1 VKVGD
6 FDYELP
12 EALVAQYPAP
22 ERDESRLMVLARA
35 TGAVEHRA
43 FRELPDVLRRGDLV
57 VVNDARVRCARLWG
71 RKESGAR
78 VEILMLEP
86 VPGEAGASDWR
97 ALVRSSGRLRPG
109 ARVTIADGLCAD
121 LVRRDDDAW
130 IVRVRAPRDDVEAA
144 LERFGVMPLPPYI
157 RRTADDP
164 RHALDRE
171 RYQTVFAE
179 RRGSAVAAPTAGLHF
194 TAGLL
199 EALASRGIERAA
211 LTLEVGVGTFQPVR
225 CEEVERHSIHP
236 ETFRIP
242 ESTAAAVGAARARG
256 GRVVA
261 IGTTVVR
268 GLEATAAG
276 EGRVSAG
283 AGRCDLFIHPGYR
296 FQIVDAMITNFHLPR
311 STLLMLVSAFAGRE
325 RVLDAYREAIRE
337 RYRFYSYGDAMLI
350 V

>member
-12 EALVAQYPAP
+12 EALVAQHPAP

-35 TGAVEHRA
+35 TGTVEHRW
-43 FRELPDVLRRGDLV
+43 FRELPDLLRRGDLV

-109 ARVTIADGLCAD
+109 TRVTIADGLCAD
-121 LVRRDDDAW
+121 LVRRHDEAW
-130 IVRVRAPRDDVEAA
+130 IVRVLTRDDVEAA

-157 RRTADDP
+157 RRAADDP

-194 TAGLL
+194 TPRLL
-199 EALASRGIERAA
+199 EALASRGIERSP

-225 CEEVERHSIHP
+225 CEEVERHSMHP

-242 ESTAAAVGAARARG
+242 EATAAAVGAARARG

-268 GLEATAAG
+268 SLETAAAG
-276 EGRVSAG
+276 EGRVSPG
-283 AGRCDLFIHPGYR
+283 AGRCDLFIYPGYR
-296 FQIVDAMITNFHLPR
+296 FQVVDAMVTNFHLPR
-311 STLLMLVSAFAGRE
+311 STLVMLVSAFAGRE